1 MGACSVATFI
11 SAADLRAEKHLAMG
25 EGTTEGDLPV
35 VSPMLSPKDNAPGDD
50 SESEE
55 DGDESGHRFTTE
67 ETIVIFDWDDTVMPS
82 SWVQDQGIR
91 LDEGSVPTLEQQEQ
105 LGELARFASKTIRL
119 AKTLGTVVLVTN
131 AERGWIELSCLKFLP
146 ALHPALES
154 VKFLSARTEYETPTL
169 SSPFAWKLKAFIS
182 EIERVLESDP
192 NRRKNILSV
201 GDSSHEREALIKAT
215 HHLPNCR
222 TKSLKFA
229 ERPTIDQLCKEHCM
243 VGSCL
248 RRIVHHDGNLD
259 LCIRPL

>member
-91 LDEGSVPTLEQQEQ
+91 LDEGSVPTLEQQE
-105 LGELARFASKTIRL
+105 
-119 AKTLGTVVLVTN
+119 
-131 AERGWIELSCLKFLP
+131 
-146 ALHPALES
+146 
-154 VKFLSARTEYETPTL
+154 
-169 SSPFAWKLKAFIS
+169 
-182 EIERVLESDP
+182 
-192 NRRKNILSV
+192 
-201 GDSSHEREALIKAT
+201 
-215 HHLPNCR
+215 
-222 TKSLKFA
+222 
-229 ERPTIDQLCKEHCM
+229 
-243 VGSCL
+243 
-248 RRIVHHDGNLD
+248 
-259 LCIRPL
+259 